1 MNHKTTFKL
10 AIGLSLV
17 TLISS
22 FFIFLF
28 YNSRYIQVLSVII
41 LVFIPFILE
50 KIFKFYFPEQLL
62 LLYDIF
68 LFASII
74 LGTGFGFYQI
84 RFWDKYLHIF
94 AGYVM
99 SAIGFSIMLN
109 GLNDEDV
116 SQHTLL
122 VTLFSGSFACMLG
135 VLWEIYEFSGD
146 HFFHLNM
153 QRYLGPHGIPYRGQA
168 ALFDTMGDLIAD
180 VLGGLVFLVLFHYLI
195 KNHKINLNHWR
206 FKKQ

>member
-41 LVFIPFILE
+41 LVFVPFILE

-146 HFFHLNM
+146 HLFHLNM